1 LEWKVVYVGNPEDSK
16 GDQVLEEVMVGP
28 VSVGINRFV
37 LQADAP
43 NPQIINN
50 CDLIGVTVILIS
62 CSYLDRKFVQ
72 IGYYLNNEYAIPFEP
87 ENYPNPVDINQM
99 YRNIL
104 SDEPRVTRYP
114 IDWTGNSDL
123 VTEALDEQDQ
133 EQINFAAQ
141 QQQNDEVTSLSVLV
155 FFCFSFSLL
164 VVCSTF
170 SSSFS

>member
-1 LEWKVVYVGNPEDSK
+1 VYVGNPEDSK

-141 QQQNDEVTSLSVLV
+141 QQQNDEVSSLSVLV

-170 SSSFS
+170 HLLSRSYLI